1 MVTYEVASDI
11 ASICLEIGGNFMPIP
26 NQASADGGYMVGI
39 ADQTDSALD
48 GRDLGDFYTTFQV
61 NADNVRLHWSDCA
74 RLRGGELAPLDKYL
88 HLFERGY
95 YEIYRDGGNFL
106 FIRGDNE

>member
-1 MVTYEVASDI
+1 MITYEVASDI

-26 NQASADGGYMVGI
+26 NQAGVDGGYLVGI

-61 NADNVRLHWSDCA
+61 NAGNVWLHWSDWA
-74 RLRGGELAPLDKYL
+74 RLRDGELGPLNKYL

-106 FIRGDNE
+106 FIRGDNK